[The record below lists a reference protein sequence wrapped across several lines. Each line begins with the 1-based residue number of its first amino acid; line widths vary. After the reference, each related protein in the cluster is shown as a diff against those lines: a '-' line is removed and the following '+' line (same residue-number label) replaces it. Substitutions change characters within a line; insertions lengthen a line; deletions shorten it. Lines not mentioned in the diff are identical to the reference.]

1 LPQVLPQV
9 ILELMAFLV
18 NLVVMTFVFYV
29 AGLIVVGKKR
39 ALPVDAFVIS
49 LLGTIISHV
58 FIVFFPTLVEAG
70 LLSRLIEGFGVII
83 SLIGILFLIRYFYE
97 TGWLGSLAV
106 AILATITLILLRI
119 ALALLL
125 ELPRLFLFLL

>member
-1 LPQVLPQV
+1 M